1 MIYTLKI
8 RIDTRFIKGN
18 PNLTDMINGNRLDE
32 YILYLL
38 VLWDKKTLNNL
49 KDREAHHQS
58 KLKGIQIKPPKGI

>member
-1 MIYTLKI
+1 MLIMFLTHTSNFDI
-8 RIDTRFIKGN
+8 EFVRGN

-58 KLKGIQIKPPKGI
+58 KLKGI

>member
-1 MIYTLKI
+1 
-8 RIDTRFIKGN
+8 
-18 PNLTDMINGNRLDE
+18 MINGNRLDE

-49 KDREAHHQS
+49 KDKETHHQS